1 MKKINFLF
9 PIIIGLLGF
18 LTLVYL
24 GIWQVNRLEWKLDKI
39 ENIEKKINALSVN
52 IPNNPTKLKH
62 QYLSV
67 KLEGRILDREL
78 HVLTSTKKDGPG
90 FKVISPFLTAND
102 EIILVDLGFIPE
114 IEKNSFRKKG
124 FTILEGNLLWP
135 NEVDY
140 FTPMPN
146 YKENIWFAR
155 DLNKMSKELGAK
167 ELLVIASK
175 LSLKNNIIYMP
186 INTNL
191 TNNHLQYAITW
202 FSLSIV
208 WIGMTIFWIIK
219 LLRSNKREIK

>member
-1 MKKINFLF
+1 M
-9 PIIIGLLGF
+9 
-18 LTLVYL
+18 
-24 GIWQVNRLEWKLDKI
+24 
-39 ENIEKKINALSVN
+39 
-52 IPNNPTKLKH
+52 
-62 QYLSV
+62 
-67 KLEGRILDREL
+67 
-78 HVLTSTKKDGPG
+78 
-90 FKVISPFLTAND
+90 
-102 EIILVDLGFIPE
+102 
-114 IEKNSFRKKG
+114 
-124 FTILEGNLLWP
+124 WP

-155 DLNKMSKELGAK
+155 DLNKMSKELGAI